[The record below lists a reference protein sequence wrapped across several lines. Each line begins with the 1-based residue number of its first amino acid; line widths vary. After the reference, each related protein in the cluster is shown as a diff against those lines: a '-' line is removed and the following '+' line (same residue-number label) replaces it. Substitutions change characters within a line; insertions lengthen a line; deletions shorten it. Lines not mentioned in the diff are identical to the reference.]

1 MINKF
6 VMASFLVFFAIG
18 SFAKSPV
25 ASINKVTTI
34 KQGLTKLDFLE
45 NTQLEKDAPKKTSTR
60 SRSSFSAI
68 QTQKKLGEING
79 QAVIHTFPNASQGG
93 ITRSR
98 ASRRSALAGNPQA
111 DSSSSPEYIVTYN
124 NRRNLYGL
132 FYGEISLKLKDWTQ
146 RQRILDRYA
155 VTLSL
160 AAEPFLNVKLK
171 NLNDVSSVLAS
182 LKQDSNVAQ
191 ADIVLVE
198 DFAKPQ

>member
-1 MINKF
+1 
-6 VMASFLVFFAIG
+6 MASFLVFFAIG

-25 ASINKVTTI
+25 ESINKVTSI

-45 NTQLEKDAPKKTSTR
+45 NTQLEKDAPKASTR
-60 SRSSFSAI
+60 SRSSFSAV

-160 AAEPFLNVKLK
+160 AAEPFLNVQLK
-171 NLNDVSSVLAS
+171 NLNNVSSLLAS

-191 ADIVLVE
+191 ADIIVVE
-198 DFAKPQ
+198 DFDKPQ